1 MGHGQNGRV
10 RMPGAD
16 LQQSGDDA
24 RSEVVVRLAVVPAVT
39 ALEPAREAGREALL
53 DLGASEP
60 RPGPDVDLHQG

>member
-10 RMPGAD
+10 RVLGAN

-24 RSEVVVRLAVVPAVT
+24 RTKVVVRLAVVPTVT
-39 ALEPAREAGREALL
+39 ALEPAREPGGKARL

-60 RPGPDVDLHQG
+60 RPGTDVDLHQG